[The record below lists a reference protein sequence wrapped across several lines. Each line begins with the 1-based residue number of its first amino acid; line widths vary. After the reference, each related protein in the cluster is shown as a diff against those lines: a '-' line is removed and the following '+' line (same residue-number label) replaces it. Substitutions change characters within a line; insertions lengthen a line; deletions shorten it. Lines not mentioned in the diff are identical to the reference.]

1 MYDIFQIFNKYIFYK
16 KNYILD
22 KDNKNF
28 KNFYFINNFFKG
40 IILKFIFMV
49 I

>member
-1 MYDIFQIFNKYIFYK
+1 MYDIFQIFNKYIFLYLDIYI
-16 KNYILD
+16 KNL
-22 KDNKNF
+22 